1 MTWDEI
7 RTDWDKVQENA
18 KRAWP
23 QVPASDIEATGGD
36 RDELVKRVEESLD
49 FSGEAARL
57 EVDNWAESLN
67 R

>member
-7 RTDWDKVQENA
+7 RTDWSKYQENA

-23 QVPASDIEATGGD
+23 QVPANDIEATEGD
-36 RDELVKRVEESLD
+36 RTALILKVEESMD
-49 FSGEAARL
+49 FSREAARL

-67 R
+67 G